1 MLFRTVSV
9 ARSFDET
16 TIQPPTRCY
25 HPESHYESKSQYSHK
40 TNDVRNIIILFVHD
54 TFLFYGGITFNIPIN
69 YHRSQHMYIKITN
82 LYRIK

>member
-1 MLFRTVSV
+1 MTNSIFFRTVSV

-40 TNDVRNIIILFVHD
+40 TNDVRNILTIVFVQNA
-54 TFLFYGGITFNIPIN
+54 FYI
-69 YHRSQHMYIKITN
+69 
-82 LYRIK
+82 

>member
-1 MLFRTVSV
+1 MRSRTVSV

-40 TNDVRNIIILFVHD
+40 TNDVRKNIDSYHIICYIIQGKIQTLIFLSYFIHD
-54 TFLFYGGITFNIPIN
+54 FY
-69 YHRSQHMYIKITN
+69 Q
-82 LYRIK
+82 

>member
-1 MLFRTVSV
+1 MIFRTVSV

-40 TNDVRNIIILFVHD
+40 TNDVRNIIILLVHAA
-54 TFLFYGGITFNIPIN
+54 FYSMALWGNYTFNIA
-69 YHRSQHMYIKITN
+69 
-82 LYRIK
+82 

>member
-1 MLFRTVSV
+1 MLYRTVSV

-40 TNDVRNIIILFVHD
+40 TNDVRNIIIMLFVHD
-54 TFLFYGGITFNIPIN
+54 IFLFYGEITFNIPISIIII
-69 YHRSQHMYIKITN
+69 HRSHYIIVLK
-82 LYRIK
+82 

>member
-1 MLFRTVSV
+1 MNVFRTVSV

-40 TNDVRNIIILFVHD
+40 TNDVSIMIKLFNVIWIIRKPLFTLH
-54 TFLFYGGITFNIPIN
+54 T
-69 YHRSQHMYIKITN
+69 
-82 LYRIK
+82 YRY